1 MLQAMRAS
9 AKYIWIIIVV
19 LFVGGFLLAQTSGL
33 LGRAPVTSTTAVAT
47 VNGEDI
53 LATTWYQTTQNL
65 EQEET
70 QRSNQSI
77 SLDERQ
83 RLMDQAYDQLVSDAL
98 LRQEYKRR
106 GITVSDDE
114 ILQAARFSPP
124 PALMQAPDL
133 QTDGQFDPAKYQRFL
148 QSPLAR
154 QQGLLYQLEQYYRT
168 EIPKEK
174 LFDQVVSDIYITD
187 QQLWSRFQDLHD
199 SAQVTFVPFEPERI
213 PDSAVRVSD
222 DEVRAY
228 YDAHKKLF
236 ERPGTAKV
244 SILTIPRTV
253 SAADSAAV
261 RARALA
267 LRARILGGEKFE
279 DVAKAE
285 SADSASGANGGDLGK
300 GARGRFVPAFET
312 AAYALKPGEIS
323 QPVLTQF
330 GYHLIRVDSRKG
342 DTLSLHHILLRI
354 QQSDSAATATDRR
367 ADSLSRIAAST
378 DQPAKF
384 DEAAR
389 ELHIP
394 ILKSPVIEGNPLT
407 INGQFIPSVG
417 PWAFQGARPGETS
430 DLFDADDGYYLA
442 RLDSLTPGGVQSL
455 DQAKADIRTY
465 LLRQKKIDALIP
477 QARNFAKVA
486 GASSIESAAKL
497 MNMTVTNTKF
507 FTRVTGVPELAQAP
521 EAVGAAFT
529 LPVHTVSEP
538 IRGVGEVIVERVDN
552 RIPANRADFEKQK
565 ETLRAQALQQFRRQR
580 VSEFLSNLKAVA
592 KIDDRRKQVEASSR
606 TTVAQ

>member
-1 MLQAMRAS
+1 MRAS

-19 LFVGGFLLAQTSGL
+19 LFIGGFLLAQTSGL
-33 LGRAPVTSTTAVAT
+33 LGRAPVTTTTAVAT

-83 RLMDQAYDQLVSDAL
+83 RLMDQAYDQLVTEAL
-98 LRQEYKRR
+98 LRQEYRRR
-106 GITVSDDE
+106 GITVTDDE

-124 PALMQAPDL
+124 PQLMQAPDL

-148 QSPLAR
+148 NSPLAR
-154 QQGLLYQLEQYYRT
+154 QQGLLFQLEQYYRT

-174 LFDQVVSDIYITD
+174 LFDQVATDVYISDE
-187 QQLWSRFQDLHD
+187 QLWRRFQDLHD
-199 SAQVTFVPFEPERI
+199 SAQVTFVAFGPERI

-228 YDAHKKLF
+228 YDTHKKLF
-236 ERPGTAKV
+236 DRPGTAKV
-244 SILTIPRTV
+244 SILIIPRAIT
-253 SAADSAAV
+253 AADSAAV
-261 RARALA
+261 RAHALA

-285 SADSASGANGGDLGK
+285 SADSSSAVNGGALPRGGK
-300 GARGRFVPAFET
+300 GRFVPAFES

-323 QPVLTQF
+323 QPVLTPF
-330 GYHLIRVDSRKG
+330 GYHLIRVDERKG
-342 DTLSLHHILLRI
+342 DTISLHHILLRI
-354 QQSDSAATATDRR
+354 QQSDSAATRTDRR

-378 DQPAKF
+378 DQAGKF

-389 ELHIP
+389 ALRIP
-394 ILKSPVIEGNPLT
+394 ILKSAVVEGNALT

-417 PWAFQGARPGETS
+417 PWAFQGAKPGETS
-430 DLFDADDGYYLA
+430 ELFDAEDGYYLA

-455 DQAKADIRTY
+455 DQAKSDIRAY

-486 GASSIESAAKL
+486 AASSIESASKL
-497 MNMTVTNTKF
+497 MNMQVISTKP
-507 FTRVTGVPELAQAP
+507 FTRVTGVQELAQAP

-529 LPVHTVSEP
+529 LPLRSVSEP
-538 IRGVGEVIVERVDN
+538 IRGTGEVVVERVDS
-552 RIPANRADFEKQK
+552 RTLASRAAFDAQK
-565 ETLRAQALQQFRRQR
+565 GTLRQQALDQLRRQR
-580 VSEFLSNLKAVA
+580 VSEFLTNLKAVA
-592 KIDDRRKQVEASSR
+592 KIDDRRKRVEASSR
-606 TTVAQ
+606 QVGQ